1 VTLDTVT
8 LDELNSVG
16 AVRRLDHATASALA
30 ATGLVEVRPDEAGYR
45 LLPRGR
51 VGAAR
56 IGDLQVQVTPKEK
69 VGLSRLLFLLGYS
82 RTRDSVPRT

>member
-1 VTLDTVT
+1 
-8 LDELNSVG
+8 
-16 AVRRLDHATASALA
+16 
-30 ATGLVEVRPDEAGYR
+30 
-45 LLPRGR
+45 